1 MSKNNNKLIFNNS
14 FTSFNKFNSLSN
26 TNIGLLSGNNIKT
39 GSNNVTI
46 GHKSLVK
53 ASTDKNSIVIGSD
66 AIGQGDNIAVIGNTD
81 IESIQS
87 GTDGLCNL
95 GQTNNTALESKNTEL
110 QNKIDNI
117 MTILN
122 NNNLS

>member
-1 MSKNNNKLIFNNS
+1 MSINNKFNLNNS
-14 FTSFNKFNSLSN
+14 NKHFDKLNSLSN
-26 TNIGLLSGNNIKT
+26 TNIGLSSGNNIKT
-39 GSNNVTI
+39 GTNNVTI
-46 GHKSLVK
+46 GYKSLVK
-53 ASTDKNSIVIGSD
+53 ESNDKNSIVIGSE
-66 AIGQGDNIAVIGNTD
+66 AIGQGDNIAVIGNTN
-81 IESIQS
+81 IKSIQS

-110 QNKIDNI
+110 QNQIDNI